1 MPMKISALG
10 TLRRFP
16 ILIVFLWLVY
26 VMLSQFVNI
35 PVAFV
40 DLAEVV
46 LGFSIIMTFSIKY
59 KFCFLHLLCIIYAFL
74 CTLAMWYEQFF
85 GFGEYLT
92 LSHIIAA
99 IFGVAILL
107 ALVIQQTNNVEC
119 RDAKK

>member
-1 MPMKISALG
+1 MKISALG

-16 ILIVFLWLVY
+16 IFIVALWLAY
-26 VMLSQFVNI
+26 VILSQFANI

-99 IFGVAILL
+99 IFGVAILF
-107 ALVIQQTNNVEC
+107 ALVIQQTHNVEC